1 MDYCWIL
8 IITVPF
14 VIFCIHKLYNI
25 YENYE
30 KTLGKCLGYEESSV
44 WTSGSTTNTYKG
56 TYLYVVDGK
65 EYKTT
70 EKKYSDNKRPKTNKE
85 VDIYVRKNNPSDI
98 IPASEVSQ
106 CKFWMIFAILLSVL
120 GILL

>member
-14 VIFCIHKLYNI
+14 VIFCIYKLYNI

-106 CKFWMIFAILLSVL
+106 C
-120 GILL
+120 

>member
-30 KTLGKCLGYEESSV
+30 KTLGKCLGYQ
-44 WTSGSTTNTYKG
+44 K
-56 TYLYVVDGK
+56 
-65 EYKTT
+65 
-70 EKKYSDNKRPKTNKE
+70 
-85 VDIYVRKNNPSDI
+85 
-98 IPASEVSQ
+98 
-106 CKFWMIFAILLSVL
+106 
-120 GILL
+120 